1 MSCTISFEA
10 KRRREDIAYKIKM
23 KINLKKKKKKKKIN
37 KQIKKNCIYKEKER

>member
-23 KINLKKKKKKKKIN
+23 KINLKKKKKKKEN
-37 KQIKKNCIYKEKER
+37 K

>member
-23 KINLKKKKKKKKIN
+23 KINLKKKKKIN
-37 KQIKKNCIYKEKER
+37 KQIKKIVYIQRKRDK